1 MRLRK
6 LNIITDDR
14 FYEANI
20 ALKCLARKF
29 IKNGGKSKHFQ
40 AIEAEDL
47 TKLSEYFSRSDPTV
61 LLHETYYNIIY
72 YFGTRGRE
80 WYRNLKVSDFII
92 EEDSEGSEIVKFTE
106 GKIKNVGNQLS
117 RDAMD
122 NVKQAVTVSSH
133 DKQTCLVKCLKMY
146 IDKRARSISA
156 TTCQEAVPFF
166 LKPKKNFS
174 NSNWYCEK
182 QPLGVNTIGRLMS
195 KISKDAFQNYRY
207 QAILLQT
214 SAK

>member
-1 MRLRK
+1 MRENLSK
-6 LNIITDDR
+6 TV
-14 FYEANI
+14 AN
-20 ALKCLARKF
+20 
-29 IKNGGKSKHFQ
+29 KSKHFQ

-72 YFGTRGRE
+72 YFETRGRE

-122 NVKQAVTVSSH
+122 NVKQAVMVSCH
-133 DKQTCLVKCLKMY
+133 D
-146 IDKRARSISA
+146 
-156 TTCQEAVPFF
+156 
-166 LKPKKNFS
+166 
-174 NSNWYCEK
+174 
-182 QPLGVNTIGRLMS
+182 
-195 KISKDAFQNYRY
+195 
-207 QAILLQT
+207 
-214 SAK
+214 